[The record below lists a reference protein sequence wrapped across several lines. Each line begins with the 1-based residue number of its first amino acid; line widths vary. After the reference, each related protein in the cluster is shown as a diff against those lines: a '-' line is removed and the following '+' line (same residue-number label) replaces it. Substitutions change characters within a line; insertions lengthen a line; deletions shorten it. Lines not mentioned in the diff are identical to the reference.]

1 MGIVDAIIPWSISYL
16 NRLIINIYNLVPIF
30 FVVNGAMTNYYKY
43 SINRIYSIYTKWL
56 FSRTMFN

>member
-16 NRLIINIYNLVPIF
+16 NRLNRYNLVPIF

-43 SINRIYSIYTKWL
+43 SINRIYSIQSGF
-56 FSRTMFN
+56 FSRTSV